1 MRNLNTVVCLL
12 ALIAWSTAA
21 VADTGG
27 PGKGGYEWIDSDEAD
42 VTYEWFDVS
51 AAATSMPL
59 GDDQQSAAVDIGF
72 PFTFYGETYEQIR
85 IGSNGFVSF
94 KSNDLSGGF
103 AGQCP
108 LPMVGEPDLAIYG
121 FYQDLDPSE
130 DTSGPIYF
138 AAIGETPNQMFV
150 ATWDAVEVF
159 QKEGSESDPVTFQI
173 VLFEDSNEAQV
184 NILEAGELA
193 GMPVWTD
200 NTTVGIEGPGG
211 SAGVGLC
218 PGLLA
223 DEYAVRFVESDDWGL
238 FPAEGS
244 LTAPAGEV
252 ATFDLEVL
260 NFGDANLDA
269 AIEVASDAGWDVAA
283 EPAAVTVAAAGGAVP
298 FQVSVTPDAGA
309 AMGTADTVTVTV
321 TAGGEIR
328 TATIAVVAAYPSD
341 KWQAL
346 APLPEALRY
355 AELVSDGEILYL
367 IGGMLL
373 DGDTQNWEPVA
384 TVRRWDPDTNGWDDG
399 AAADL
404 PTPAASGRAC
414 FMDGR
419 IYYAGGYDGPA
430 EDGEHWSFQPDLLVY
445 DVAGDIWESK
455 GSMPIKASQPTVACY
470 GAKVYVVNGI
480 QDLDDNGALVTVA
493 QGGADGTE
501 PRLQIYDAAGGS
513 WSEGA
518 PPPSGASAAAA
529 AVLDGVLVLAGG
541 TFDNPDDP
549 ESSLVT
555 RATLLYDI
563 GDDAWDE
570 DGPMLSAFRSD
581 MGAALYEDTLCVV
594 GGIGSDGV
602 IDTWECFAG
611 ESWVVQA
618 DLMPVA
624 RFALGATGMGGF
636 IYVAGGHDGDAL
648 LDQAARW
655 PEGDLGVPIQPEPVP
670 DTGGDPDVIE
680 EPDTPIPGE
689 DALFPGEDT
698 PAPGEDTPAPAD
710 DSTIGGD
717 MVGDAAGGGTSG
729 GGGGGGGC
737 AASGAAVPG
746 LVPLLLSLLLG
757 LAVLRRQR
765 VS

>member
-1 MRNLNTVVCLL
+1 MKNLNTVVCLL
-12 ALIAWSTAA
+12 ALIAWSAA
-21 VADTGG
+21 AAADTGG

-42 VTYEWFDVS
+42 VTYEWIDVS
-51 AAATSMPL
+51 ATAASIPL

-72 PFTFYGETYEQIR
+72 SFSFYGEVFEQVR
-85 IGSNGFVSF
+85 IGSNGFLSF
-94 KSNDLSGGF
+94 QSNDQSGGF

-108 LPMVGEPDLAIYG
+108 LPMVGGPDLAIYG

-138 AAIGETPNQMFV
+138 DTIGETPNQMFV

-173 VLFEDSNEAQV
+173 VLYEGSNEARV
-184 NILEAGELA
+184 NIQESGELA

-211 SAGVGLC
+211 AAGVGLC
-218 PGLLA
+218 PGLLP
-223 DEYAVRFVESDDWGL
+223 DEYAVRFSESDDWGL
-238 FPAEGS
+238 FPAEGN
-244 LTAPAGEV
+244 LVAPAGEV

-260 NFGDANLDA
+260 NFGGANLDA

-283 EPAAVTVAAAGGAVP
+283 DPAAVTVSAGGGAVS
-298 FQVSVTPDAGA
+298 FQMSVTPDAGA
-309 AMGTADTVTVTV
+309 ALGTADTVTVTV
-321 TAGGEIR
+321 TAGGETR
-328 TATIAVVAAYPSD
+328 TGTIAVVAAYPSD

-346 APLPEALRY
+346 APLPEAIRY
-355 AELVSDGEILYL
+355 AELVSDGDALYV

-373 DGDTQNWEPVA
+373 NGDTQKWEPVA
-384 TVRRWDPDTNGWDDG
+384 EVLRWDPDTNGWDDA

-404 PTPAASGRAC
+404 PTPAAAGRAC

-445 DVAGDIWESK
+445 DVAADTWESK
-455 GSMPIKASQPTVACY
+455 GPLPVKTSQTTVACH

-480 QDLDDNGALVTVA
+480 QDLDDNGALVTAA

-501 PRLQIYDAAGGS
+501 PRLQIYDAAGDS

-518 PPPSGASAAAA
+518 PPPGGASAAAA

-549 ESSLVT
+549 TTSLVT

-563 GDDAWDE
+563 TDDAWNE
-570 DGPMLSAFRSD
+570 DAPVLSAFRSD

-594 GGIGSDGV
+594 GGIGSEGV

-611 ESWVVQA
+611 ESWVVQV
-618 DLMPVA
+618 DLLPVA
-624 RFALGATGMGGF
+624 RFALGATEMDGF
-636 IYVAGGHDGDAL
+636 IYVAGGHDGDGL
-648 LDQAARW
+648 LDQAVRW
-655 PEGDLGVPIQPEPVP
+655 PEGDLGDPTQPEPVP
-670 DTGGDPDVIE
+670 DTGGDPDVVAQPDTPGPGEDILIPGE
-680 EPDTPIPGE
+680 DTPIPG
-689 DALFPGEDT
+689 DDT
-698 PAPGEDTPAPAD
+698 AVGDL
-710 DSTIGGD
+710 GGD
-717 MVGDAAGGGTSG
+717 AGGGTSG
-729 GGGGGGGC
+729 GTSGGGC
-737 AASGAAVPG
+737 SAGGAAVPG
-746 LVPLLLSLLLG
+746 LIPLLLALLLC

-765 VS
+765 IHS